1 MNVQQILDKFNAD
14 SNRDKILTDFAKR
27 EAHRQT
33 VDRFHWDGLAG
44 TIIKNYKAAVSR
56 EDQKTLEGKLRREY
70 ARKVAQLSGLPQHGG
85 DKPET
90 PAAETPT
97 EPTEEE

>member
-14 SNRDKILTDFAKR
+14 KNRDKMLTDFAKR
-27 EAHRQT
+27 EAHRET
-33 VDRFHWDGLAG
+33 VERFHWDGLAG

-56 EDQKTLEGKLRREY
+56 EDQKALEGKLRRDY
-70 ARKVAQLSGLPQHGG
+70 ARKVAQLSGLPQRSG

-90 PAAETPT
+90 PPAETPT
-97 EPTEEE
+97 TEDEGE